1 MNRSL
6 SLIAISLFF
15 LLTAGCLV
23 FEVGI
28 EQPLAPDYALT
39 ATVSTLKI
47 KNEELAQMAAL
58 AAQRA
63 ANTPTP
69 ESSSITSEPLPDPSF
84 SNLRFSLLPDA
95 DLTQRFYAGGT
106 QRVYALWDFE
116 NMQDGMVLKRVWWY
130 NDMEWI
136 YSEDVWSVERFGEN
150 GTMKGI
156 SVFDEESGLRPGKYS
171 LYLYID
177 DTLQLNLGSTDGQTP
192 HVFWVFEPGVTSA
205 YTSPALNYIAS
216 VEGSGRLMIQ
226 RPGEEPVVRAVA
238 QEISFLAWFP
248 DNLHLLFIER
258 DRTNQ
263 QNEREDHGITHKL
276 WVLAADSGERRLIGT
291 AGENLHSPV
300 ISPNGHYIALLSGE
314 TIQQGCTS
322 SPELMIMELDPDLR
336 RQALYPVADFNN
348 LPFSGTHAQRIYPNL
363 RVAPMRWEAENRLV
377 VSLWWSCLYT
387 NEPID
392 GEYALDLTSMTAT
405 LIR

>member
-1 MNRSL
+1 MKRFFPL
-6 SLIAISLFF
+6 MAIPIFF
-15 LLTAGCLV
+15 LLASGCLV
-23 FEVGI
+23 LEVGI
-28 EQPLAPDYALT
+28 EQTPAPDYALT
-39 ATVSTLKI
+39 ATVSILI
-47 KNEELAQMAAL
+47 DKNEELAQMAAL

-63 ANTPTP
+63 VNTPTP
-69 ESSSITSEPLPDPSF
+69 QLSSMTPEPLPDPSF
-84 SNLRFSLLPDA
+84 SNLRFSLLPKA
-95 DLTQRFYAGGT
+95 DQTQLFYAGGT
-106 QRVYALWDFE
+106 QRVYAMWDFE

-136 YSEDVWSVERFGEN
+136 YREDVWSVEKYGVN
-150 GTMKGI
+150 GTMEGI
-156 SVFDEESGLRPGKYS
+156 SVFDEEAGLRPGKYS

-177 DTLQLNLGSTDGQTP
+177 DTLQLNLGSTSGQTP

-205 YTSPALNYIAS
+205 YISPALNYSAS
-216 VEGSGRLMIQ
+216 VEGGGRLMIQ
-226 RPGEEPVVRAVA
+226 RPDEEPVVRAVA

-263 QNEREDHGITHKL
+263 LNEREDHGITHKL

-291 AGENLHSPV
+291 AGENLHSPL
-300 ISPNGHYIALLSGE
+300 ISPNGRYIALLSGE
-314 TIQQGCTS
+314 TAQQGCTS
-322 SPELMIMELDPDLR
+322 SPVLMIMELDLDLR
-336 RQALYPVADFNN
+336 RQAIYTVADFNN
-348 LPFSGTHAQRIYPNL
+348 LPFSSTHAQRIYPNL
-363 RVAPMRWEAENRLV
+363 RVAPMRWEAENKLV

-392 GEYALDLTSMTAT
+392 GEYTLDMASMTAT